1 MRNHITGSNN
11 VIVSSINPGSVYF
24 PVNADPDTSTI
35 TGSVRYNPN
44 RNALEVWNGSSWMV
58 IADTHTTV
66 DLSPEI
72 ENILRWARKK
82 MTEEYK
88 LEHLMS
94 KYPALRNAH
103 DQFQLVKHLVAE
115 EKNNP

>member
-11 VIVSSINPGSVYF
+11 VIVSSISPSSLYF
-24 PVNADPDTSTI
+24 SMNADTDTSTPP
-35 TGSVRYNPN
+35 GSVRYNPN
-44 RNALEVWNGSSWMV
+44 RNVLEVWNGSAWMLM
-58 IADTHTTV
+58 ADTLTTV
-66 DLSPEI
+66 GLSSEI
-72 ENILRWARKK
+72 ENILGWARKK

-88 LEHLMS
+88 LQHLMS
-94 KYPALRNAH
+94 KYPALQNAH